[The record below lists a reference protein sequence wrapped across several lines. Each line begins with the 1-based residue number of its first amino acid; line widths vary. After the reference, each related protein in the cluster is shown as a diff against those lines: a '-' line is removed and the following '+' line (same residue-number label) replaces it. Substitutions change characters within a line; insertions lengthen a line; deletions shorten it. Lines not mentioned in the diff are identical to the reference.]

1 MSELDVIASENELIH
16 GYLAPL
22 AAGCPGAFGL
32 TEDCAVLAPQAGEDL
47 VLTTDAIAEGV
58 HFLQHDAP
66 GDIAWKALAVNV
78 SDLIAKG
85 AKPVGYLMSLAFPEA
100 PARVWMQGFAAG
112 LAEAQQ
118 RLGLVLL
125 GGDTDRRPAA
135 PLSITIM
142 ALGCVPSGRMLR
154 RGGARPGDRLY
165 VSGSLGDAALG
176 LRIRRQPAAA
186 LAWPL
191 TAVERDFLT
200 RRYLRPEPRTGLR
213 DVLLGHAEAA
223 MDISDGL
230 AKDMGRLCQAAAV
243 SAEVHVERLPL
254 SVPARKVFAACPEW
268 AEAPLSGGD
277 DYEILAA
284 VAQEKTA
291 AFEAAAQDAGIA
303 VTQIGGCTGGGS
315 GVTFRGSDGQLLPL
329 TNTGYEHF

>member
-1 MSELDVIASENELIH
+1 MSEFDVVAGEEDLIR

-32 TEDCAVLAPQAGEDL
+32 AEDCAVLTPQAGEDL
-47 VLTTDAIAEGV
+47 VFTTDAIAEAV
-58 HFLQHDAP
+58 HFLADDAP
-66 GDIAWKALAVNV
+66 DDIAWKALAVNV
-78 SDLIAKG
+78 SDLVAKG

-100 PARVWMQGFAAG
+100 PTRAWMQAFAGG

-118 RLGLVLL
+118 RFGLVLM

-142 ALGCVPSGRMLR
+142 AVGRVPSGRMLR
-154 RGGARPGDRLY
+154 RGGARPADRLY
-165 VSGSLGDAALG
+165 VTGSLGDAALG
-176 LRIRRQPAAA
+176 LQIRRQTRAA

-191 TAVERDFLT
+191 TGVERDFLA
-200 RRYLRPEPRTGLR
+200 RRYLRPEPRTGLC
-213 DVLLGHAEAA
+213 DILLGHAEAA

-230 AKDMGRLCQAAAV
+230 AKDLDRLCRASVV

-254 SVPARKVFAACPEW
+254 SLPARTVLAACPEW
-268 AEAPLSGGD
+268 VEAPLSGGD
-277 DYEILAA
+277 DYEILAV
-284 VAQEKTA
+284 VARERTA

-303 VTQIGGCTGGGS
+303 VTQIGACGGGA
-315 GVTFRGSDGQLLPL
+315 GVTLRRSDGQTLQL